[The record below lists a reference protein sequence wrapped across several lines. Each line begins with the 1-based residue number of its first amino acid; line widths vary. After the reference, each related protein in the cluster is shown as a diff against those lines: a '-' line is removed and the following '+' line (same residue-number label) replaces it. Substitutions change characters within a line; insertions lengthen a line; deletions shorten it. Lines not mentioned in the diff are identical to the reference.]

1 MRTLYFNSAD
11 NETTPMTLKVKLLGL
26 AVVGAA
32 FAGGAYLYVARP
44 VAARSS
50 APENVQPETP
60 IAKNFTRYRIESVST
75 LATFTLDELLRGKP
89 KTVIGETHDVS
100 GDILLDMAAPSNSR
114 VEEVRVNAR
123 TLKTDSSARDGAI
136 SRLILRSEQAENE
149 FIVFKP
155 GAFQGLPDQIVPEK
169 PFEFDVAGDLTIA
182 GTTKPAAFRGSASLD
197 VDGRLVG
204 PVSASVKRADY
215 NLMIP
220 SVPFVAE
227 VQEDVRLTLTFTA
240 IKTP

>member
-1 MRTLYFNSAD
+1 
-11 NETTPMTLKVKLLGL
+11 MTLKSKLIVL
-26 AVVGAA
+26 AIVGAVLA
-32 FAGGAYLYVARP
+32 SGAYLYVARP
-44 VAARSS
+44 VAAPS
-50 APENVQPETP
+50 ATPGNAQPETP

-100 GDILLDMAAPSNSR
+100 GDILLDMAAPSNTR

-155 GAFQGLPDQIVPEK
+155 TAFQGLPDRIVPGTS
-169 PFEFDVAGDLTIA
+169 FEFGVTGELTIA
-182 GTTKPAAFRGSASLD
+182 GVTKPAAFRGSASID
-197 VDGRLVG
+197 ASGRLVG
-204 PVSASVKRADY
+204 TVSASVKRADY
-215 NLMIP
+215 NLTIP
-220 SVPFVAE
+220 SVPFVAD
-227 VQEDVRLTLTFTA
+227 VQEDVRLTLAFTA